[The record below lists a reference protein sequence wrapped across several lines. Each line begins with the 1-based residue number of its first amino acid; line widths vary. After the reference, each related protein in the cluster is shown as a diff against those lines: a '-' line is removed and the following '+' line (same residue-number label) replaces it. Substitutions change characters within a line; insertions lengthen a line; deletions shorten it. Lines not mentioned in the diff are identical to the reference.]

1 MSFVFFFYLEVAS
14 GCVRLIWN
22 CFLWRNRTGFLKK
35 NATQIC
41 FVCRKKKVFLS
52 HVNLHC
58 ACTCV
63 CVCEWVWRSLSF
75 VCSMR
80 VGVFVLVTHT
90 SCCLQK
96 CGQTFD
102 KRATEKKR
110 KKSAEHLHIAEA
122 NCLKRRKTKG
132 ISLCTR
138 TTMSSYFKG
147 ETHSCTAH
155 SAIWCRVAASL
166 DKSWVYKIWN
176 QSQRLR
182 QKYSIYILGISCVC
196 VMQMSSNISRL
207 PPIGSVLQ
215 SICMPGKF
223 S

>member
-1 MSFVFFFYLEVAS
+1 MSLVSASSSTWCLPRAAFVSFEIAFYGETELDFSRKTQLRYVL
-14 GCVRLIWN
+14 CV
-22 CFLWRNRTGFLKK
+22 GKE
-35 NATQIC
+35 
-41 FVCRKKKVFLS
+41 KVFLS

-58 ACTCV
+58 TRVSV

-110 KKSAEHLHIAEA
+110 KKSAEHLHIAEG

-138 TTMSSYFKG
+138 TTMLSYFKG

-155 SAIWCRVAASL
+155 SAI
-166 DKSWVYKIWN
+166 
-176 QSQRLR
+176 
-182 QKYSIYILGISCVC
+182 
-196 VMQMSSNISRL
+196 
-207 PPIGSVLQ
+207 
-215 SICMPGKF
+215 
-223 S
+223 